1 MLNHLHVP
9 LHAIQLL
16 QAPVQ
21 RLQLLQQRRAVLG
34 VRGQRGLQLPRQ
46 ERQLICER
54 VPQQREF
61 LRGVQVLGCLLA
73 RPRDD
78 FV

>member
-1 MLNHLHVP
+1 ME
-9 LHAIQLL
+9 
-16 QAPVQ
+16 
-21 RLQLLQQRRAVLG
+21 RLEVLEKGRAVFG
-34 VRGQRGLQLPRQ
+34 APEGRDELPG
-46 ERQLICER
+46 EGCELVCER
-54 VPQQREF
+54 VPEECEL